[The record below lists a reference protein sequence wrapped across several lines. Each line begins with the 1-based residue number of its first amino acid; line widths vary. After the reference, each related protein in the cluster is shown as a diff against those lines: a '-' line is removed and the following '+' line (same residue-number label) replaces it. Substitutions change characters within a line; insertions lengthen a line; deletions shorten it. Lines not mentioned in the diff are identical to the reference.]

1 MEDWQRRTL
10 LYVGTVFGAI
20 AVFSV
25 PYHYGMVLLEGDE
38 GRRFIQSMQVVVET
52 FTATG
57 YGSDSPWE
65 TTAMNLLVIVMD
77 ITGVALVFLALP
89 VFAFPLLQDALSTTV
104 PTRLENA
111 TDHVVICTYTAR
123 AESLI
128 DALTAR
134 DIDYVLVEPDRE
146 RARELYESG
155 YRIIAADPESA
166 DGLEAARVADAR
178 ALVADVSDE
187 VDTSIVLAARE
198 IGDDVTVVS
207 VVEEPDSERYH
218 RLAGADIVVSP
229 RPLLGRSLASKAT
242 GAVTA
247 ELDDAVEIGDDFEMA
262 ELAVRRGSRLAGA
275 TLADSGIRE
284 RTGANVVG
292 AWFDG
297 EFRSPVDP
305 EETLTDGTVLLVA
318 GEADQLAALRS
329 LVRSPVRRVERGEVV
344 VVGHG
349 EVGRTVAAALESAGI
364 EHTVVDVEAGDGVDV
379 VGDATEPETLRAAGI
394 GGARSAILALPDDTV
409 AEFATLVADDLAPG
423 TELIARVESTDS
435 VTKMYRAGADYVLA
449 LSRVTGRM
457 VASGLLDDE
466 GLTPELQI
474 ELVRTTAPGLAGT
487 SLADAD
493 VRART
498 GCTVVA
504 AERDGRLLTDVG
516 ADFVVDADDTLIV
529 AGSDEGIGRFNELV
543 G

>member
-1 MEDWQRRTL
+1 MKDWQRRTL
-10 LYVGTVFGAI
+10 LYIGTVFGAI

-38 GRRFIQSMQVVVET
+38 GRRFVQSVQAVVET

-65 TTAMNLLVIVMD
+65 TTAMNLLVIVMNV
-77 ITGVALVFLALP
+77 IGVALVFLALP

-104 PTRLENA
+104 PTRLEEA

-128 DALTAR
+128 DALTVR
-134 DIDYVLVEPDRE
+134 DVDYVLVEFDRE

-155 YRIIAADPESA
+155 YRVIAADPESA

-229 RPLLGRSLASKAT
+229 RPLLGRSLASKVT

-247 ELDDAVEIGDDFEMA
+247 ELNDAVEIGDDFEMA

-292 AWFDG
+292 AWFNG

-305 EETLTDGTVLLVA
+305 DERLTDGTVLLVA

-344 VVGHG
+344 VVGYG
-349 EVGRTVAAALESAGI
+349 EVGRTIAAALESAGI
-364 EHTVVDVEAGDGVDV
+364 EHTIVDVEAGDGVDV

-394 GGARSAILALPDDTV
+394 GDARSAILALPDDTV

-449 LSRVTGRM
+449 LSRITGRM

-466 GLTPELQI
+466 VLTPELQI

-487 SLADAD
+487 SLADTD
-493 VRART
+493 VRTRT

-516 ADFVVDADDTLIV
+516 ADFAVAEDDTLIV